1 MSEVTVSGLEIRID
15 NRLPLAAEP
24 LTGHN
29 RWHPDIPALVR
40 CQPGDVVVLET
51 RDALDGQVRPGA
63 TGETVRAVDMSRLHP
78 LTGPVHIEGAQ
89 PGDLL
94 EVEILDVEPDTFGYT
109 SQHEGFGFLRDHFP
123 DPFVVTWQL
132 DGGRATSEQ
141 LPDVVIPQDAFMG
154 VMGVAPDR
162 ELLEAARVREQVV
175 VDAGGLAYPPTNP
188 LGAVPGGIPGR
199 EGLRTGPPR
208 ENGGNLDI
216 KQTGVGSRIFFP
228 VFVEGALFSTGD
240 AHFAQGDG
248 EVCGAAIE
256 MCGRVTLRFTVHPG
270 RAAAEGIRRTR
281 FTYRERQLD
290 APREYFATTGLS
302 ICEAGIVSAEDTTL
316 AARQALLDMIAH
328 LQTRGIGRREAYALC
343 SVAVDLRISECVNG
357 PNAMVS
363 ALLPLDIFE

>member
-1 MSEVTVSGLEIRID
+1 VSKSWWKPAGLPIR
-15 NRLPLAAEP
+15 
-24 LTGHN
+24 
-29 RWHPDIPALVR
+29 PAT
-40 CQPGDVVVLET
+40 P
-51 RDALDGQVRPGA
+51 
-63 TGETVRAVDMSRLHP
+63 S
-78 LTGPVHIEGAQ
+78 
-89 PGDLL
+89 
-94 EVEILDVEPDTFGYT
+94 
-109 SQHEGFGFLRDHFP
+109 
-123 DPFVVTWQL
+123 
-132 DGGRATSEQ
+132 
-141 LPDVVIPQDAFMG
+141 
-154 VMGVAPDR
+154 AP
-162 ELLEAARVREQVV
+162 
-175 VDAGGLAYPPTNP
+175 Y
-188 LGAVPGGIPGR
+188 R
-199 EGLRTGPPR
+199 EGSRQSRVCEPAPPR

-216 KQTGVGSRIFFP
+216 KQTGVGARIFFP
-228 VFVEGALFSTGD
+228 VFVEGALFSAGD